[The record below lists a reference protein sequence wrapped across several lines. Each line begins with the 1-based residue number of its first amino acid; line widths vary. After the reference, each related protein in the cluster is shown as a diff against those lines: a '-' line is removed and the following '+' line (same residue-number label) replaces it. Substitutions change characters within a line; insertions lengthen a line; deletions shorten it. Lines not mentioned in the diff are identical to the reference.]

1 MTGAKAISESLA
13 RAAKE
18 ANSFSDYVEGS
29 ATAQYNAQCENARR
43 IAEARKLCVPIERHD
58 ELDRLVER
66 YCERLAKWTNES
78 NANEASCPSIM
89 ISGAGNF
96 PVRKKNKQNSRRDTL
111 MREYNDIAAIL
122 DKIENYGAGGFPIL
136 ASDVDAIEKLKAKIA
151 DAERAHQTMK
161 TCNAYY
167 RKHKTMKGCEGVS
180 DAVAEQLDASI
191 PTTWYKVPHAG
202 WELTNNLANIKRM
215 KERVEALER
224 EKNAEASE
232 WDTLGLDITIVENKE
247 IMRLQVIF
255 DGKPS
260 ASVREVMK
268 GAAFRWSP
276 SQGAWQRQLTDNAR
290 YSLRKALEQIKKAQ

>member
-1 MTGAKAISESLA
+1 MEKISESLA

-18 ANSFSDYVEGS
+18 ANSFSDYAEGS

-43 IAEARKLCVPIERHD
+43 LSEARKSCVPTERHA

-66 YCERLAKWTNES
+66 YCERLAKWTNEN
-78 NANEASCPSIM
+78 NANEARCPSIL
-89 ISGAGNF
+89 IAGASNF
-96 PVRKKNKQNSRRDTL
+96 PVGKKNKQNARRETL
-111 MREYNDIAAIL
+111 RHEYDKIAAIL
-122 DKIENYGAGGFPIL
+122 DKIENYGVGGFPIL
-136 ASDVDAIEKLKAKIA
+136 ADDADAIEKLKAKIA
-151 DAERAHQTMK
+151 DAERTQQTMK
-161 TCNAYY
+161 MCNAYY

-180 DAVAEQLDASI
+180 DAVAAQWDATI
-191 PTTWYKVPHAG
+191 PNAYCKSPYAG

-215 KERVEALER
+215 RERVEALER

-232 WDTLGLDITIVENKE
+232 WDTLGLDIKIVENKE

-260 ASVREVMK
+260 ATVRDVMK
-268 GAAFRWSP
+268 GAAFHWSP

>member
-1 MTGAKAISESLA
+1 MGQISESLA

-43 IAEARKLCVPIERHD
+43 IAEARKLCVPTERHA

-66 YCERLAKWTNES
+66 YCERLAKWTNAN
-78 NANEASCPSIM
+78 NANEARCPSIL
-89 ISGAGNF
+89 IAGASNF
-96 PVRKKNKQNSRRDTL
+96 PVGKKNKQNARRDTL
-111 MREYNDIAAIL
+111 RREYEIIAAIL
-122 DKIENYGAGGFPIL
+122 DKIESYGIGGFPIL
-136 ASDVDAIEKLKAKIA
+136 AGDADAIEKLKAKIA
-151 DAERAHQTMK
+151 DAECTQQTMK
-161 TCNAYY
+161 MHNAYY
-167 RKHKTMKGCEGVS
+167 RKHKTMKGCEGIP
-180 DAVAEQLDASI
+180 DALAEQLDASI
-191 PTTWYKVPHAG
+191 PTTWYKAPHAG

-232 WDTLGLDITIVENKE
+232 WDTLGLDIKIVENKE
-247 IMRLQVIF
+247 IMRLQVVF

-260 ASVREVMK
+260 ATVRDVMK
-268 GAAFRWSP
+268 GAAFHWSP

-290 YSLRKALEQIKKAQ
+290 YALRKALEQIKKAQ

>member
-1 MTGAKAISESLA
+1 MEKISESLA

-43 IAEARKLCVPIERHD
+43 IAEARKLCVPTERHA

-66 YCERLAKWTNES
+66 YCERLAKWTNAN
-78 NANEASCPSIM
+78 NANEARCPSIL
-89 ISGAGNF
+89 ICGGGNF
-96 PVRKKNKQNSRRDTL
+96 PDGKKNKQNARRDTL
-111 MREYNDIAAIL
+111 RREYEIIAAIL
-122 DKIENYGAGGFPIL
+122 DKIESYGIGGFPIL
-136 ASDVDAIEKLKAKIA
+136 AGDADAIEKLKAKIA
-151 DAERAHQTMK
+151 DAECTQQTMK
-161 TCNAYY
+161 MHNAYY
-167 RKHKTMKGCEGVS
+167 RKHKTMKGCEGIP
-180 DAVAEQLDASI
+180 DALAEQLDASI
-191 PTTWYKVPHAG
+191 PTTWYKAPHAG

-232 WDTLGLDITIVENKE
+232 WDTLGLDIKIVENKE
-247 IMRLQVIF
+247 IMRLQVVF

-260 ASVREVMK
+260 ATVRDVMK
-268 GAAFRWSP
+268 GAAFHWSP

-290 YSLRKALEQIKKAQ
+290 YALRKALEQIKKAQ